1 MAKISVQLQSSRQIE
16 KSIQGRKSKYLVGVA
31 SGIDEDAHGEHL
43 TPNCIAS
50 LVKQA
55 QEGDVLLFADVHG
68 IKESEDIGIMTDF
81 KVLPDKDWE
90 VEFRLYD
97 ESDGVGRDCL
107 DKIGKLWAQLN
118 GLPPYTQP
126 RQKGF
131 SIEGFIPDNQVLQ
144 YKKQQHGQIDDMV
157 LEGVVVVPRPAY
169 QNSVVQAI
177 QKSTDSVDEIRLGD
191 ELELNTIEL
200 ANKYFTIIKEGFIS
214 GLSDDELRSV
224 LEVYGESMIMRGSS
238 YGTDR
243 LADAVN
249 EDIGGCIMKKKVN
262 KALSPSEQSTIGSV
276 IGMLNNLQE
285 GLSNEEEVDIEMSA
299 ESIAGEDSE
308 RENTGGSDNFV
319 EKDETANSDAEERL
333 EEMPDHIEIMK
344 DALEKCGYKV
354 TKTAKPVYRSSDLV
368 SAIHSMAKVAKSLSR
383 RLDEQEGAIQAVIN
397 GEHVTKGLLS
407 VEKSAPRQAV
417 QPSSNHIIQA
427 LAKEVAKV
435 NKSEYSAPTNEGLGD
450 VLCTLLG
457 GE

>member
-177 QKSTDSVDEIRLGD
+177 QKSVGASDRLGDNVEITSLELADKYFSIIADGFSSGLTLDEIRATFDVYTESILLTG
-191 ELELNTIEL
+191 NP
-200 ANKYFTIIKEGFIS
+200 Y
-214 GLSDDELRSV
+214 SV
-224 LEVYGESMIMRGSS
+224 
-238 YGTDR
+238 DR
-243 LADAVN
+243 LAGAVN
-249 EDIGGCIMKKKVN
+249 EDIGGYIMKKKVN

-299 ESIAGEDSE
+299 ESTIGEDSE

-354 TKTAKPVYRSSDLV
+354 TKTAKPVYRDSDLV

-427 LAKEVAKV
+427 LAKEVDKI
-435 NKSEYSAPTNEGLGD
+435 NKSKHSAPTNEGLGD

>member
-81 KVLPDKDWE
+81 KVLPNKDWE

-107 DKIGKLWAQLN
+107 DKINKLWAQLN

-177 QKSTDSVDEIRLGD
+177 QKSVDEIRLGD

-200 ANKYFTIIKEGFIS
+200 ANKYFTIIKEGFIN
-214 GLSDDELRSV
+214 GLSDDELKSV

-238 YGTDR
+238 YSIDR
-243 LADAVN
+243 LADTVS
-249 EDIGGCIMKKKVN
+249 EDIGGNIMKKKVN

-285 GLSNEEEVDIEMSA
+285 GLSNEEEVDVEMSA
-299 ESIAGEDSE
+299 ESTIGEDSE

-344 DALEKCGYKV
+344 EALEKCGYKV

-383 RLDEQEGAIQAVIN
+383 RLDEQEETIQAVIS

-407 VEKSAPRQAV
+407 VEKAAPRQAV

-427 LAKEVAKV
+427 LAKEVARV
-435 NKSEYSAPTNEGLGD
+435 NKSEHVAPTNEGLGD

>member
-31 SGIDEDAHGEHL
+31 SGIDEDVHGEHL

-177 QKSTDSVDEIRLGD
+177 QKSVGINDRLGD
-191 ELELNTIEL
+191 NVEATSSEL
-200 ANKYFTIIKEGFIS
+200 ADKYFSIIADGFNS
-214 GLSDDELRSV
+214 GLTLNEIRATFD
-224 LEVYGESMIMRGSS
+224 VYTESILLTGNPYS
-238 YGTDR
+238 TER
-243 LADAVN
+243 LAGTVK
-249 EDIGGCIMKKKVN
+249 EDIGGYIMKKKVN

-299 ESIAGEDSE
+299 ESTIGEDSE
-308 RENTGGSDNFV
+308 RENTGGSDSLV

-354 TKTAKPVYRSSDLV
+354 TKTAKPVYRSSDLI

-383 RLDEQEGAIQAVIN
+383 RLDEQEEAIQAVIS

-407 VEKSAPRQAV
+407 VEKAAPRQAV

-427 LAKEVAKV
+427 LAKEVARV
-435 NKSEYSAPTNEGLGD
+435 NKSEHVAPTNEGLGD